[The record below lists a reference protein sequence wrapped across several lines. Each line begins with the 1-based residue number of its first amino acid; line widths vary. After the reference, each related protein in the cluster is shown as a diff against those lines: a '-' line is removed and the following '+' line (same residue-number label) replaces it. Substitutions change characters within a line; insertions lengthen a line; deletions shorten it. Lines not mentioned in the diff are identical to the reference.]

1 MKLLMPLL
9 AGCLTILS
17 VPVAI
22 AQETPTSDEI
32 VCKLDPHCPISK
44 PGFRKLEITGGIPDD
59 PLSVNL
65 YVNFAYDSVEL
76 QSDARIT
83 LDRLG
88 AALKDDRLTTFSF
101 SIVGHTD
108 AKGSDEYNQKLSER
122 RAAAVE
128 RYLVEHFGIAPSRLT
143 SKGMGKVQLL
153 DPSHPEDG
161 VNRRVQVL
169 NVTALDLRK

>member
-122 RAAAVE
+122 PRGGCRALSRGAFRYSAFATDVE
-128 RYLVEHFGIAPSRLT
+128 R
-143 SKGMGKVQLL
+143 MGKVQLL